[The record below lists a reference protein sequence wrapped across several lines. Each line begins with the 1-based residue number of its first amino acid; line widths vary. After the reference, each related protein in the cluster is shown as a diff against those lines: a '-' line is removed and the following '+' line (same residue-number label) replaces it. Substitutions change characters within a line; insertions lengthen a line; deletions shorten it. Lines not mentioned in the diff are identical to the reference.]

1 VSQFIFLD
9 QLTRIRPAL
18 FNYTP
23 PYDFVVKYLH
33 SSMFEFKPEHFT
45 QTVSATRD
53 FWIHVLKTRIEATIK
68 GEGDMIG
75 WEDDEETNGPNAWR
89 AKRTLQEV
97 VPHLLP
103 EHNDGVLYRLMLEY
117 GDFGIHN
124 TSVTKDDQGNPSS
137 PFLYDWETACIVP
150 ALLADPLVAADPVNL
165 IAYSCAEPAASQ
177 APESA
182 TATDPENFEAWSKCC
197 FKVGCFIMTMCSS
210 PDMACGSGCTSTF
223 QISKSLSKPAK
234 TFHICGVVLTA
245 RLARRVA
252 PRRSLVTY
260 GIGLRT
266 GERAER
272 SMKTDAT
279 VQTDIVGAARKVRP
293 IQWSIG
299 TIEHV

>member
-1 VSQFIFLD
+1 MTLSSSICIAVCSSSNQSTSRKRYQ
-9 QLTRIRPAL
+9 QLVTSGST
-18 FNYTP
+18 F
-23 PYDFVVKYLH
+23 
-33 SSMFEFKPEHFT
+33 
-45 QTVSATRD
+45 
-53 FWIHVLKTRIEATIK
+53 LKTRIEATIK

-234 TFHICGVVLTA
+234 TFHICGSHCAIGEESGSEAFFGNLWDWA
-245 RLARRVA
+245 EGRVKELSV
-252 PRRSLVTY
+252 P
-260 GIGLRT
+260 
-266 GERAER
+266 
-272 SMKTDAT
+272 
-279 VQTDIVGAARKVRP
+279 
-293 IQWSIG
+293 
-299 TIEHV
+299 